1 MGLRQGDLRDMMHN
15 VFEIDSFA
23 SKMGNDKDIV
33 TISFS
38 LKEKAPA
45 DDLMEFI
52 EKGYE
57 FVLDADVT
65 SGEQSDG
72 TYKVFVE
79 IARNKDVHENILELV
94 DGVKKLSEIEDL
106 KFRYYK
112 NWRSKD
118 ISQETLEEVVPN
130 DPDNYGIK
138 VGESKIENYKEFFNR
153 GYLDKVE
160 MVENTLTLQKKYKD
174 SLVFEFVDFGDTLQI
189 IKNIEGKFDLIESYP
204 EILFLTKYLG
214 DYNISKYGDKLVFE
228 NQGKALVVKRI

>member
-79 IARNKDVHENILELV
+79 IARNKDVHENILTLV

-118 ISQETLEEVVPN
+118 ISQETLEEIVPN

-189 IKNIEGKFDLIESYP
+189 IKNIEGKFDLMESYP